1 MPEPKSLKEIA
12 AQAIVNNNVQITGL
26 SQELVDYVIAL
37 QGSNLDTIDGITD
50 RFNRLWDEF
59 ETYAGLDTSSAE
71 PYVIEGY
78 AQSTFDELMELDAD
92 AKKAR
97 DALNTDLYIV
107 QSEGSP
113 EWQAYA
119 VPQLTAEI
127 KYINDLINL
136 MADVID
142 ELGKLIQH

>member
-12 AQAIVNNNVQITGL
+12 ARAILANQIQIDGL
-26 SQELVDYVIAL
+26 PRELLDYLVAL
-37 QGSNLDTIDGITD
+37 QGSNLDMIEGITD
-50 RFNRLWDEF
+50 RFNRLWEEF
-59 ETYAGLDTSSAE
+59 ETYAALDTSSAE

-78 AQSTFDELMELDAD
+78 AQPTFDKLMELDAD

-97 DALNTDLYIV
+97 DALSTDLYIV
-107 QSEGSP
+107 QSEGSS

-119 VPQLTAEI
+119 VPLLTSEI
-127 KYINDLINL
+127 TEFNDLINF